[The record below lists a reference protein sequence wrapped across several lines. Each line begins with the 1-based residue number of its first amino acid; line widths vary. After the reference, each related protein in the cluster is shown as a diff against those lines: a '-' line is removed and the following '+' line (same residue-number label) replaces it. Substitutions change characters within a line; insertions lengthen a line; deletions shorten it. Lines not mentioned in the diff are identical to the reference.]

1 MLILFPDDWAAYSPT
16 LLRLADLL
24 SKYFTVHAHVLDT
37 GRVDNGILDPARFHR
52 IKVPGLLAQLLKK
65 TGCYRLFRTLALAH
79 SARKDIGNSTQVIA
93 IDADG
98 AMAAKLLGKPFHFLS
113 LEIGWH
119 PILQRLVGKH
129 ALSITIQSP
138 ERLEYQFGKA
148 IASKLPVFYVQNAPD
163 APISPIAS
171 THHAID
177 RSSPRLVYLGHIMP
191 LHGLVAMLELI
202 RAWPEATLT
211 LQGIHTEQG
220 LAIIREQYQDLVN
233 AGRIIIS
240 KHYVPESSILT
251 FLSNFDIGLCLYE
264 LDRHSSDF
272 NYLSSPAG
280 KMFNYFAAALP
291 VIASDFVGLNP
302 VSLHHAGIQ
311 VRSHRT
317 ETLLE
322 ACQNL
327 MTDYTTFSEG
337 ARKAAVHYDFRRS
350 ASHLINLLRDGTG
363 R

>member
-1 MLILFPDDWAAYSPT
+1 
-16 LLRLADLL
+16 
-24 SKYFTVHAHVLDT
+24 
-37 GRVDNGILDPARFHR
+37 
-52 IKVPGLLAQLLKK
+52 
-65 TGCYRLFRTLALAH
+65 
-79 SARKDIGNSTQVIA
+79 
-93 IDADG
+93 
-98 AMAAKLLGKPFHFLS
+98 
-113 LEIGWH
+113 
-119 PILQRLVGKH
+119 
-129 ALSITIQSP
+129 
-138 ERLEYQFGKA
+138 
-148 IASKLPVFYVQNAPD
+148 
-163 APISPIAS
+163 
-171 THHAID
+171 
-177 RSSPRLVYLGHIMP
+177 MP